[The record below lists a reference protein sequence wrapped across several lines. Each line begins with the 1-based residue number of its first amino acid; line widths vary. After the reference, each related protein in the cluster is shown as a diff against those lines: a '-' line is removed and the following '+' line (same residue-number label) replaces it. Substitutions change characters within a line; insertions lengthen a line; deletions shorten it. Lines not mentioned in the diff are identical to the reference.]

1 MKIDNWLEGHWALIL
16 GSSSGFGAE
25 VSKKLS
31 EYGVNI
37 LGIHLDRKGTMKN
50 VEKIVKSLDFI
61 EGLLRVYIIND
72 VIKNISENL
81 IMLKNETFTGMV
93 SMDKQKNKYTM
104 FLIVLSL
111 LILDMVFIL
120 MFVRKTFHTC
130 GDLVK
135 NSYR

>member
-1 MKIDNWLEGHWALIL
+1 MLLLCKIEKSDDKSRIP
-16 GSSSGFGAE
+16 
-25 VSKKLS
+25 K
-31 EYGVNI
+31 NI
-37 LGIHLDRKGTMKN
+37 DT
-50 VEKIVKSLDFI
+50 IVKSMDFI
-61 EGLLRVYIIND
+61 EGLLIVYIIND

-81 IMLKNETFTGMV
+81 IMLKNETFTGIV
-93 SMDKQKNKYTM
+93 SMDKQKNKYTN

-135 NSYR
+135 NSFSIA

>member
-1 MKIDNWLEGHWALIL
+1 M
-16 GSSSGFGAE
+16 
-25 VSKKLS
+25 
-31 EYGVNI
+31 
-37 LGIHLDRKGTMKN
+37 
-50 VEKIVKSLDFI
+50 DFI
-61 EGLLRVYIIND
+61 EGLLMVYIIND

-93 SMDKQKNKYTM
+93 SMDKQKNKYTN

-130 GDLVK
+130 CDLVK
-135 NSYR
+135 NSFSIA